1 MTGSGTVRNYAC
13 LVAGERLT
21 TKSAVPV
28 LDPYT
33 EPVIGEAAEGDRST
47 VDAAVAT
54 AVAAQEEWART
65 PLSTRR
71 RVLDLAADILDE
83 RRDELVDLAIADT
96 GARRPVAAELQV
108 GAPITRLRAWARQPD
123 DVLGWAAADRDGL
136 GGRVTR
142 TPVGVVG
149 CISPSNFPMH
159 SISGKVA
166 PALFAGNTVVMKPAP
181 QDPLLVSALAAAL
194 NSALAAE
201 NAPAG
206 AVNLVLGTGPETGA
220 ALAAHP
226 DARAISF
233 TGSTAV
239 GTAIYRSGAES
250 MKRLLLELG
259 GKGALIVRHDAD
271 LDSVI
276 AAVTRTWTIQAG
288 QVCLTP
294 ARILADRRIHD
305 DLLARLRAALAE
317 LVHGDPRDAT
327 TTVGP
332 LVSADQQAR
341 VTALTDTARREGAT
355 VETASGVP
363 SHGWFHP
370 ATLVSDCRPEQTV
383 MQEDVFGPVLC
394 VMPTSDDD
402 EAVDAA
408 NSTRYGLTD
417 YVFSR
422 NVHEAEAVAGRLDT
436 AQVAINT
443 VRRHPDLPFGGNKAS
458 GLGRSGGTYA
468 LDSYTDLRAV
478 VTAESH

>member
-1 MTGSGTVRNYAC
+1 MTDAVQDYPC

-21 TKSAVPV
+21 TGSATPV

-33 EPVIGEAAEGDRST
+33 QHVIGEAAEGDRGA
-47 VDAAVAT
+47 VDAAVA
-54 AVAAQEEWART
+54 AAAAAQEEWART
-65 PLSTRR
+65 PLATRR
-71 RVLDLAADILDE
+71 RVLDRAADILDE
-83 RRDELVDLAIADT
+83 QRDELIDLAIADT

-108 GAPITRLRAWARQPD
+108 GAPISRLRAWARQAD
-123 DVLGWAAADRDGL
+123 DLLGWTAPGKNGL
-136 GGRVTR
+136 GGRVAR
-142 TPVGVVG
+142 APVGVVG

-181 QDPLLVSALAAAL
+181 QDPLLVSALAEAL
-194 NSALAAE
+194 NAALAAE

-220 ALAAHP
+220 ALAEHP
-226 DARAISF
+226 GVKAISF

-239 GTAIYRSGAES
+239 GTAIYRAGAES

-259 GKGALIVRHDAD
+259 GKGALIVRYDAD
-271 LDSVI
+271 LDAVI
-276 AAVTRTWTIQAG
+276 TAVTRTWTIQAG

-294 ARILADRRIHD
+294 ARILADRRVHD
-305 DLLARLRAALAE
+305 DLLARLRTVLAG
-317 LVHGDPRDAT
+317 LVHGDPRDAA

-332 LVSADQQAR
+332 LVSADQRDR
-341 VTALTDTARREGAT
+341 VTALVDSARREGAT

-363 SHGWFHP
+363 PHGWFHP
-370 ATLVSDCRPEQTV
+370 ATLVTGCQPEQIV
-383 MQEDVFGPVLC
+383 MQEEVFGPVLC

-402 EAVDAA
+402 EAVAAA

-417 YVFSR
+417 YVYSR
-422 NVHEAEAVAGRLDT
+422 NLHDAEAVAARLAT

-443 VRRHPDLPFGGNKAS
+443 VQRRPDFPFGGNKAS

-468 LDSYTDLRAV
+468 LDSYTDLQAV
-478 VTAESH
+478 VTAENS